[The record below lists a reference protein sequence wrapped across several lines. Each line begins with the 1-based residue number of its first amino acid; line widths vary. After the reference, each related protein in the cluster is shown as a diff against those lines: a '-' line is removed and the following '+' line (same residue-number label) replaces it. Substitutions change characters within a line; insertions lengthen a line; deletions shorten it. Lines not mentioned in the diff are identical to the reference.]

1 MTIYDGLSGSA
12 TLTFH
17 ASHADTIRDILTRDL
32 RAYRQLYRTYA
43 DGKIGVRYR
52 LSSTTLRLFHP
63 RHFHTGIAS
72 ALLYEISAATGITD
86 TAVQVTLRDHTIPDA
101 APYTYA
107 ITL

>member
-86 TAVQVTLRDHTIPDA
+86 TAVQVTLRDHTTPS
-101 APYTYA
+101 PTTYTYE